1 MDTLMVPVRKR
12 RLLQDTGWHVAPINK
27 GSKRLQ
33 ARANS
38 SAPGIPRKALLHRL
52 VTKAAPHRRVRAI
65 DGNLLNATHENLQ
78 TCSRSDSAVLA
89 RRGEP
94 TKLVGVT
101 YQQPPRWLKT
111 EKRWSA
117 KIKVDGIAVHLGSWK
132 SANEAGCAFDRAAR
146 VLYGKNA
153 VTNQSLGLITR
164 QVAMTKVCRIASRQ
178 ARNRV
183 REHKEK
189 VFQERLPAYLASKPT
204 LESSAALIKRPTEQ
218 PVETQSFR
226 TGRVVPVKS
235 EAEKTADAKRE
246 KRQRRAARK
255 ARKVAK
261 AMVMHRRRE
270 RAAAA
275 MAELDAER
283 AAGT

>member
-1 MDTLMVPVRKR
+1 MNTADRVWVCNCQAHAFTADTSGIHTLMVPVRKR
-12 RLLQDTGWHVAPINK
+12 RLLQNTGWHVAPINK

-38 SAPGIPRKALLHRL
+38 SAPGIRRKQLLHRL

-65 DGNLLNATHENLQ
+65 DGNLLNGTYDNLQ
-78 TCSRSDSAVLA
+78 TCSRSDVAILN

-101 YQQPPRWLKT
+101 YQVPPRWLKT

-117 KIKVDGIAVHLGSWK
+117 SIKVDGVAVHLGSWK

-146 VLYGKNA
+146 MLYGKNA
-153 VTNQSLGLITR
+153 VTNQCLGLITR

-183 REHKEK
+183 REHKERCSRK
-189 VFQERLPAYLASKPT
+189 GCRRTSVRSPRLQVRTHSPGALLNSPWRCSASTPAVWCALSQRPKGLPRSSVRNENGVQLAGH
-204 LESSAALIKRPTEQ
+204 ESSR
-218 PVETQSFR
+218 
-226 TGRVVPVKS
+226 GRW
-235 EAEKTADAKRE
+235 
-246 KRQRRAARK
+246 
-255 ARKVAK
+255 
-261 AMVMHRRRE
+261 
-270 RAAAA
+270 
-275 MAELDAER
+275 
-283 AAGT
+283 